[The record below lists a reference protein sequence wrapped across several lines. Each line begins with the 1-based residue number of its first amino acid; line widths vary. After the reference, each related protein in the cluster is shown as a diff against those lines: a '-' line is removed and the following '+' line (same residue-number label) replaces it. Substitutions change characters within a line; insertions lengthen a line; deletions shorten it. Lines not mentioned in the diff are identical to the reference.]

1 MENRGLTESGRFP
14 GFLGFRGSGRF
25 RGFPGRVPVPARS
38 GPGAGSWPD
47 PEIGGFRGPD
57 LAVFGVQIWPFSGSG
72 IRGKST
78 HSATMVSVVSSSWD
92 PDFGGFLPDLAKSG
106 VPAQKN
112 PVPGTPKSGRFR
124 GPGTPDPGPRFGR
137 FRGPAQIPGF
147 RGPGPISGIS
157 PDFEISGTLGPKT

>member
-25 RGFPGRVPVPARS
+25 LGFPGGVPVPARS

-106 VPAQKN
+106 VPARKN
-112 PVPGTPKSGRFR
+112 
-124 GPGTPDPGPRFGR
+124 PGPRDPEIWQISGSR
-137 FRGPAQIPGF
+137 DPGSGAQIW
-147 RGPGPISGIS
+147 PISGS
-157 PDFEISGTLGPKT
+157 GPDSGISGSGADFRDFARFRDFGYPGT